1 MWNKVVIGGR
11 WRAAALFLSLSGCTA
26 LSDCKYEFGQ
36 KYRTSQAWHEFDGC
50 NEQCFTCDYR
60 DGWKRGYYDV
70 LTGGEGQP
78 PLVPPKKYW
87 KPPVFT
93 KHDPSLQNEWY
104 TGYQDG
110 ASCAKSQPDFHY
122 VPTFL
127 PHSPG
132 TTVHAAQSMP
142 AYIPFDYAQPQSE
155 SFEPAPG
162 SSDRVSENPAAAGE
176 AESSGSP
183 GPVVPPTD
191 GAEKPMPPSE
201 GYEKDPEPSSTATP
215 GPSVPVK
222 LVAKSSVSS
231 SLVRQLVL
239 NANAESATDAAE
251 GLR

>member
-1 MWNKVVIGGR
+1 MWNSLMVKGR
-11 WRAAALFLSLSGCTA
+11 WPAAALILSLSGCTA
-26 LSDCKYEFGQ
+26 LSDCKYEAGQ

-60 DGWKRGYYDV
+60 DGWKKGYYAV
-70 LTGGEGQP
+70 LTGGDGQP

-93 KHDPSLQNEWY
+93 EHDPSLQNEWY

-127 PHSPG
+127 PNSPG
-132 TTVHAAQSMP
+132 STVHASQSMP
-142 AYIPFDYAQPQSE
+142 AHIHFDYAQPQSGIV
-155 SFEPAPG
+155 EPAPG
-162 SSDRVSENPAAAGE
+162 SPQGMMDDPASAGAAETGP
-176 AESSGSP
+176 SSGST
-183 GPVVPPTD
+183 VPPTD
-191 GAEKPMPPSE
+191 SGEKPMPPSE
-201 GYEKDPEPSSTATP
+201 GYEKDPEPSSTGTP

-222 LVAKSSVSS
+222 LVAKSDVSS

-239 NANAESATDAAE
+239 NANAESATGEAE